1 MLLIG
6 ERYRKRLE
14 AGLRSHTAEPV
25 IWLPDNTAVD
35 PRLAGHA
42 DLGVFIPD
50 DKHVFIAEEYEPLLV
65 NLLTNR
71 GFEVIPISGQAARYP
86 ADAGLCVCR
95 TGKTTIYNSKTVSE
109 CLKPYLNGVLIDVPQ
124 GYTKCSVC
132 VVTVSA
138 IITADEVI
146 AERCSSANMDV
157 LRLSPGHITLEGYDY
172 GFIGGAA
179 FLLDDRTLAFTGTL
193 DEHPDR
199 DRILDFLQRHGVSA
213 VFLTESPIF
222 DIGGAVRLP

>member
-1 MLLIG
+1 M
-6 ERYRKRLE
+6 
-14 AGLRSHTAEPV
+14 
-25 IWLPDNTAVD
+25 
-35 PRLAGHA
+35 
-42 DLGVFIPD
+42 
-50 DKHVFIAEEYEPLLV
+50 
-65 NLLTNR
+65 LTNR